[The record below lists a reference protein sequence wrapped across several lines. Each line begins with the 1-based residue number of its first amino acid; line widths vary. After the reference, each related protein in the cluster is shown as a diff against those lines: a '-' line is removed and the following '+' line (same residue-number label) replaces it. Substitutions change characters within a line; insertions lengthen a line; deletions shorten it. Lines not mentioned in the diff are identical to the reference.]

1 MQMVADLQ
9 DFEGFT
15 KVFLFGELD
24 DDTREQAEQRFMEY
38 KGRGVIMEGSFMDD
52 AWLVSDEVRHRRI
65 CFSPSEGEIRE
76 WTGCTPGCYCGYVR
90 SYAVLLLGCLNVN
103 TIAEI
108 SKALIRLGCASFEE
122 ACMWD
127 VYTAHAL
134 RFLGMIPGSPGYV
147 GPVMEKIEENRTLDG
162 WRRHPR
168 KLADF
173 RYYLRFGRLVNDFWE
188 AADRSARDYFF
199 PVYLWWKLTSILPLR
214 ATEFLLLPRKCIR
227 SWDGK
232 WILTVRR
239 TRLKKGTRKVG
250 YTIDA
255 DYECHDYEIPGW
267 MASEILTYKKNCT
280 ESSVHPRDTL
290 FVPERRSSL
299 GYLTYD
305 QMRRRLMEFRE
316 AASGR
321 ADFPVNLGDTRHL
334 AMINLILSGGSPVVC
349 RELAGHES
357 FDISSNYYANL
368 STVVE
373 SIVYE
378 KHWEHRGELSLEG
391 TLRLR
396 TAGPGVF
403 TEVEGGT
410 CDFPG
415 IRKGDISECMKSFRG
430 GGHFGDCRNCHHFYP
445 EKPGLRIVMREDFR
459 KKVDEDGVFL
469 MEMIE
474 QVRRGNGAQ
483 EDIMSALL
491 RLQNSSGAYRKVLER
506 DLGGRKN
513 GKAKENR

>member
-321 ADFPVNLGDTRHL
+321 ADFP
-334 AMINLILSGGSPVVC
+334 
-349 RELAGHES
+349 
-357 FDISSNYYANL
+357 
-368 STVVE
+368 
-373 SIVYE
+373 
-378 KHWEHRGELSLEG
+378 
-391 TLRLR
+391 
-396 TAGPGVF
+396 
-403 TEVEGGT
+403 
-410 CDFPG
+410 
-415 IRKGDISECMKSFRG
+415 
-430 GGHFGDCRNCHHFYP
+430 
-445 EKPGLRIVMREDFR
+445 
-459 KKVDEDGVFL
+459 
-469 MEMIE
+469 
-474 QVRRGNGAQ
+474 
-483 EDIMSALL
+483 
-491 RLQNSSGAYRKVLER
+491 
-506 DLGGRKN
+506 
-513 GKAKENR
+513 

>member
-1 MQMVADLQ
+1 M
-9 DFEGFT
+9 
-15 KVFLFGELD
+15 
-24 DDTREQAEQRFMEY
+24 
-38 KGRGVIMEGSFMDD
+38 
-52 AWLVSDEVRHRRI
+52 
-65 CFSPSEGEIRE
+65 
-76 WTGCTPGCYCGYVR
+76 
-90 SYAVLLLGCLNVN
+90 
-103 TIAEI
+103 
-108 SKALIRLGCASFEE
+108 
-122 ACMWD
+122 
-127 VYTAHAL
+127 
-134 RFLGMIPGSPGYV
+134 
-147 GPVMEKIEENRTLDG
+147 
-162 WRRHPR
+162 
-168 KLADF
+168 
-173 RYYLRFGRLVNDFWE
+173 
-188 AADRSARDYFF
+188 
-199 PVYLWWKLTSILPLR
+199 
-214 ATEFLLLPRKCIR
+214 
-227 SWDGK
+227 
-232 WILTVRR
+232 
-239 TRLKKGTRKVG
+239 G

-378 KHWEHRGELSLEG
+378 KHREHRGELSLEG

-410 CDFPG
+410 CDLPG

-491 RLQNSSGAYRKVLER
+491 RLQNSSSAYRKVLER

>member
-1 MQMVADLQ
+1 MRMVADSQ
-9 DFEGFT
+9 DYEGYT
-15 KVFLFGELD
+15 KVFLFRELD
-24 DDTREQAEQRFMEY
+24 AGTREQAERRFAEY
-38 KGRGVIMEGSFMDD
+38 ADRGVIMEGSFADD
-52 AWLVSDEVRHRRI
+52 VWLVSDEVRHRRI
-65 CFSPSEGEIRE
+65 RFTPSDGAVRE
-76 WTGCTPGCYCGYVR
+76 WTGCTQSCYCSYVR

-108 SKALIRLGCASFEE
+108 SKSLVRLGCSSFED

-127 VYTAHAL
+127 VYTLHAVQ
-134 RFLGMIPGSPGYV
+134 FLGMIPGSPGFV

-162 WRRHPR
+162 WCRHPR

-173 RYYLRFGRLVNDFWE
+173 RYYLRFGRYVNDFWKTADS
-188 AADRSARDYFF
+188 AAREYFF
-199 PVYLWWKLTSILPLR
+199 PVYLWWNLTSILPLR
-214 ATEFLLLPRKCIR
+214 ATEFLLLPRECIR
-227 SWDGK
+227 NRDGK

-250 YTIDA
+250 YTIDS

-267 MASEILTYKKNCT
+267 MASGILSYKKSCT
-280 ESSVHPRDTL
+280 ENSIHPRDTL

-299 GYLTYD
+299 GYMTYD
-305 QMRRRLMEFRE
+305 QMRRRLTEFRE
-316 AASGR
+316 AAAGR
-321 ADFPVNLGDTRHL
+321 ADYPVNLGDTRHL
-334 AMINLILSGGSPVVC
+334 AMISLILSGGSPVVC

-378 KHWEHRGELSLEG
+378 KHREHRGEISLEG
-391 TLRLR
+391 SLRLR
-396 TAGPGVF
+396 HTGHGGL
-403 TEVEGGT
+403 TEVEGGS
-410 CDFPG
+410 CDFEG
-415 IRKGDISECMKSFRG
+415 IREGDVSECMKSFRG
-430 GGHFGDCRNCHHFYP
+430 TGHFGDCRNCHHFYP
-445 EKPGLRIVMREDFR
+445 EKPGLQVVMREDFR

-491 RLQNSSGAYRKVLER
+491 RLQNSSTAYRKVLER
-506 DLGGRKN
+506 DLGGKHN
-513 GKAKENR
+513 GKTKENR

>member
-1 MQMVADLQ
+1 
-9 DFEGFT
+9 
-15 KVFLFGELD
+15 
-24 DDTREQAEQRFMEY
+24 
-38 KGRGVIMEGSFMDD
+38 
-52 AWLVSDEVRHRRI
+52 
-65 CFSPSEGEIRE
+65 
-76 WTGCTPGCYCGYVR
+76 
-90 SYAVLLLGCLNVN
+90 
-103 TIAEI
+103 
-108 SKALIRLGCASFEE
+108 
-122 ACMWD
+122 
-127 VYTAHAL
+127 
-134 RFLGMIPGSPGYV
+134 
-147 GPVMEKIEENRTLDG
+147 
-162 WRRHPR
+162 
-168 KLADF
+168 
-173 RYYLRFGRLVNDFWE
+173 
-188 AADRSARDYFF
+188 
-199 PVYLWWKLTSILPLR
+199 
-214 ATEFLLLPRKCIR
+214 
-227 SWDGK
+227 
-232 WILTVRR
+232 
-239 TRLKKGTRKVG
+239 
-250 YTIDA
+250 
-255 DYECHDYEIPGW
+255 
-267 MASEILTYKKNCT
+267 
-280 ESSVHPRDTL
+280 
-290 FVPERRSSL
+290 
-299 GYLTYD
+299 
-305 QMRRRLMEFRE
+305 
-316 AASGR
+316 
-321 ADFPVNLGDTRHL
+321 
-334 AMINLILSGGSPVVC
+334 MINLILSGGSPVVC

-378 KHWEHRGELSLEG
+378 KHREHRGELSLEG

-445 EKPGLRIVMREDFR
+445 EKPGLRIVMQEDFR

-491 RLQNSSGAYRKVLER
+491 RLQNSSSAYRKVLER